1 MGGGDL
7 PVLLFFLALLALPLY
22 ALLLVPFEIRFSG
35 GYEAGEVRGFCAFCW
50 AVVSLRLLWTE
61 GAPCAEVALGRSVL
75 FSTPLGGEEEEEEI
89 EEKTGEEKP
98 AAGPGAREVL
108 AAARA
113 VLPGALN
120 LLGYTLARCRIAC
133 GRIRF
138 RAGLDNAADTG
149 ILFGIVQAIN
159 GVLAPTPFRVDM
171 TPLFD
176 GGEAAGRAEG
186 RVLIERP
193 LTILIAAALFA
204 VSAPVRTA
212 VWPLIRGEA

>member
-1 MGGGDL
+1 M
-7 PVLLFFLALLALPLY
+7 
-22 ALLLVPFEIRFSG
+22 
-35 GYEAGEVRGFCAFCW
+35 RGFCAFCW
-50 AVVSLRLLWTE
+50 AVVSLRLLWRE
-61 GAPCAEVALGRSVL
+61 GAPSAEFALGRSVL
-75 FSTPLGGEEEEEEI
+75 FSTPLGGEEEEEI
-89 EEKTGEEKP
+89 EEKTGEEKT
-98 AAGPGAREVL
+98 AAGPGAREML

-120 LLGYTLARCRIAC
+120 LLGYTLARCGIAC

-159 GVLAPTPFRVDM
+159 GVLMPTPFSIVM
-171 TPLFD
+171 EPLFD

-193 LTILIAAALFA
+193 LTVLVAAALFA
-204 VSAPVRTA
+204 VSAPVRTT
-212 VWPLIRGEA
+212 VWPLIRGKT

>member
-61 GAPCAEVALGRSVL
+61 GAPSAEVALGRSVL
-75 FSTPLGGEEEEEEI
+75 FSTPLGGGEEEAEK
-89 EEKTGEEKP
+89 KTGEEEET
-98 AAGPGAREVL
+98 AAGPGARKVL

-113 VLPGALN
+113 VLPGVLN
-120 LLGYTLARCRIAC
+120 LLGYTLARTRIAC

-138 RAGLDNAADTG
+138 RAGLDEPADTG
-149 ILFGIVQAIN
+149 MLYGIVQAVN
-159 GVLAPTPFRVDM
+159 GALMPTPFSIVM
-171 TPLFD
+171 EPLFD